1 MIINLI
7 INNITMIEYLKRLS
21 EEPSNENLSR
31 VNHEMCRA
39 QDILVNYHFL
49 LSQITKD
56 CIVPDSPEI
65 LKIRRQIENEELLI
79 KECREVAAKIE
90 EALKAKK

>member
-1 MIINLI
+1 
-7 INNITMIEYLKRLS
+7 MIEYLKRLG
-21 EEPSNENLSR
+21 EELSHENLSR
-31 VNHEMCRA
+31 VNHEMYRA

-56 CIVPDSPEI
+56 DKVTDSPEI

-79 KECREVAAKIE
+79 KECREVSAKIE

>member
-1 MIINLI
+1 ML
-7 INNITMIEYLKRLS
+7 EYVKKLW
-21 EEPSNENLSR
+21 EEPSVENLAR
-31 VNHEMCRA
+31 INQEIWRA

-56 CIVPDSPEI
+56 DKVTDSPEI
-65 LKIRRQIENEELLI
+65 LKIRRQIENEELLV
-79 KECREVAAKIE
+79 KECREVADKIS

>member
-1 MIINLI
+1 
-7 INNITMIEYLKRLS
+7 MIEYLKRLG
-21 EEPSNENLSR
+21 EEPSHENLSR
-31 VNHEMCRA
+31 VNHEMYRA

-56 CIVPDSPEI
+56 DKVPDAPEI
-65 LKIRRQIENEELLI
+65 LKIRRQIENEELLV
-79 KECREVAAKIE
+79 KECREVADKIS

>member
-1 MIINLI
+1 MIDYVQKLW
-7 INNITMIEYLKRLS
+7 
-21 EEPSNENLSR
+21 EEPSSENLTR
-31 VNHEMCRA
+31 INQEMWRA

-56 CIVPDSPEI
+56 DTIKDTPEI

-79 KECREVAAKIE
+79 KECREIAAKIE